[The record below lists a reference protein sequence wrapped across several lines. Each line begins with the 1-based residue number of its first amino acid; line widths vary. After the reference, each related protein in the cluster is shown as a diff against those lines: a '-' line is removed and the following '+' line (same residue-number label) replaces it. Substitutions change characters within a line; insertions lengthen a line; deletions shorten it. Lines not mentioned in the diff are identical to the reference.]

1 MAHVP
6 FRNKNN
12 MAFFNRA
19 LELNTIKRSLSSTQA
34 ELVIVYGRRGSG
46 KSELLIQAIMDH
58 RALYYQATTELLPQQ
73 LADLTDELR
82 RVAGQQE
89 VTVVGH
95 LASLG
100 DLFAAMT
107 TLAQSVPQHPFI
119 VVIDEFP
126 YLAEADPA
134 TETVMQKWWDSM
146 YRATPNLKVFLAGS
160 HVSWM
165 REHTLS
171 EHGPLQ
177 NRRTRQIEVSP
188 LDYRHAA
195 EFYPDWSSQD
205 KIRAYAIWGGLPGYV
220 HEINPALG
228 LWDNVSQTLLD
239 PNARLF
245 AEPDWLRFTDL
256 RADRLYT
263 SLVRA
268 MAMGK
273 STPGDIAKEVGRHS
287 AADIFDPLNRL
298 VDLGIVAR
306 VNALIT
312 RRERRSGSQYHIADP
327 FLAFWYR
334 FIDSRRSMLRRGQA
348 NIALAQIKAELDDY
362 IGRYVF
368 EDICREWIW
377 TGIQCELLPSD
388 LDIANVGCWWG
399 GTKSEQDEID
409 VVALSSFR
417 EAVVFGECK
426 WSNSCMDMRNLG
438 GLRHAIEMSQK
449 DLHPIMSPWRLC
461 FSRSGFHP
469 DLVAEASHPENRMIL
484 IDPDRLYADSGSP
497 KS

>member
-1 MAHVP
+1 
-6 FRNKNN
+6 
-12 MAFFNRA
+12 MAFFNRVS
-19 LELNTIKRSLSSTQA
+19 ELNTIKRSLSSNQA

-46 KSELLIQAIMDH
+46 KSELLIQAITNQH
-58 RALYYQATTELLPQQ
+58 ALYYQATTELLPQQ
-73 LADLTDELR
+73 LVDLTNELR
-82 RVAGQQE
+82 RVASQQGI
-89 VTVVGH
+89 TLIGH
-95 LASLG
+95 FSSLG
-100 DLFAAMT
+100 DLFAALANM
-107 TLAQSVPQHPFI
+107 AQSSPEQPCI

-146 YRATPNLKVFLAGS
+146 SRATPNLKVFLAGS

-177 NRRTRQIEVSP
+177 NRRTRQIEVLP

-195 EFYPDWSSQD
+195 EFYPDWPSQD

-220 HEINPALG
+220 REIHPALG
-228 LWDNVSQTLLD
+228 LWNNVSQTLLD

-245 AEPDWLRFTDL
+245 VEPDWLRFTDL

-268 MAMGK
+268 MAMGQ

-298 VDLGIVAR
+298 VDLSIVVR
-306 VNALIT
+306 VHTLTT
-312 RRERRSGSQYHIADP
+312 RAERRSKSHYHLADP

-334 FIDSRRSMLRRGQA
+334 FIDSRRSMLRRGQ
-348 NIALAQIKAELDDY
+348 IPLALAQIKEEIDEY
-362 IGRYVF
+362 ISQHIF
-368 EDICREWIW
+368 EDICREWTW
-377 TGIQCELLPSD
+377 TAVQQGSLPAN
-388 LDIANVGCWWG
+388 LDIAEVGSWWG
-399 GTKSEQDEID
+399 GSKDEQDEID
-409 VVALSSFR
+409 VVALSSQR
-417 EAVVFGECK
+417 EAVIFGECK
-426 WSNSCMDMRNLG
+426 WSNSPMDMRDLG

-449 DLHPIMSPWRLC
+449 DLHPILSPWRLC

-469 DLVAEASHPENRMIL
+469 DLVAEASHPENRIIL
-484 IDPDRLYADSGSP
+484 VDADRLYA
-497 KS
+497 

>member
-1 MAHVP
+1 
-6 FRNKNN
+6 
-12 MAFFNRA
+12 MAFFNRIS
-19 LELNTIKRSLSSTQA
+19 ELNTIERSLSSSQA

-46 KSELLIQAIMDH
+46 KSELLIQAITNH
-58 RALYYQATTELLPQQ
+58 PALYYQATTELLPQQ
-73 LADLTDELR
+73 LADLTNELR
-82 RVAGQQE
+82 RVASQQE
-89 VTVVGH
+89 VALVGQ

-100 DLFAAMT
+100 ELFAAMV
-107 TLAQSVPQHPFI
+107 TLAQNTPQQPFI

-146 YRATPNLKVFLAGS
+146 SRITPNLKVFLAGS

-177 NRRTRQIEVSP
+177 NRRTRQIEVLP
-188 LDYRHAA
+188 LAYRHAV

-205 KIRAYAIWGGLPGYV
+205 KIRAYSIWGGLPGYT
-220 HEINPALG
+220 HEINPALS

-245 AEPDWLRFTDL
+245 VEPDWLRFTDL

-273 STPGDIAKEVGRHS
+273 STPSDIAKEVGRHS

-306 VNALIT
+306 VNALT
-312 RRERRSGSQYHIADP
+312 AHGERRSRSQYHIADP

-334 FIDSRRSMLRRGQA
+334 FIDSRRSMLRRGQT
-348 NIALAQIKAELDDY
+348 NIALTQIQGELDDY
-362 IGRYVF
+362 LSKYVF

-377 TGIQCELLPSD
+377 TAVQRGFLPSG
-388 LDIANVGCWWG
+388 LDIAEVGSWWG
-399 GTKSEQDEID
+399 GTKGEQDEID
-409 VVALSSFR
+409 VVALSSQR
-417 EAVVFGECK
+417 EAVLFGECK
-426 WSNSCMDMRNLG
+426 WSSSPMDMRDLG

-449 DLHPIMSPWRLC
+449 DLHPIISPWRLC
-461 FSRSGFHP
+461 FSRSGFRP
-469 DLVAEASHPENRMIL
+469 DLVAEASHPENRIIL
-484 IDPDRLYADSGSP
+484 IDPDQLYV
-497 KS
+497 